1 MRPDLFVGK
10 SSKWLGPRELAPPKP
25 FIEHQEKMF
34 EDYSIAMYEI
44 CTGEKTQW
52 ILAMYKYKSKHQNH
66 IGHLMLRRN
75 KV

>member
-1 MRPDLFVGK
+1 MLPD
-10 SSKWLGPRELAPPKP
+10 WLGPRELAPPKP
-25 FIEHQEKMF
+25 FI